1 MYKYLKSIKLSYLYL
16 FYAFVFSLWG
26 FVSLLY
32 FITILNYS
40 LNLYSIITNEYRTHK
55 YNNKIYNC
63 MKRKIYLKYKDTI
76 VKIFMFYLKF
86 S

>member
-1 MYKYLKSIKLSYLYL
+1 M
-16 FYAFVFSLWG
+16 
-26 FVSLLY
+26 SLLY

-55 YNNKIYNC
+55 YNNKIYIC

-76 VKIFMFYLKF
+76 VKILMFYLKF
-86 S
+86 SLKNIIWKKKIEKGEKKRKILGFLN